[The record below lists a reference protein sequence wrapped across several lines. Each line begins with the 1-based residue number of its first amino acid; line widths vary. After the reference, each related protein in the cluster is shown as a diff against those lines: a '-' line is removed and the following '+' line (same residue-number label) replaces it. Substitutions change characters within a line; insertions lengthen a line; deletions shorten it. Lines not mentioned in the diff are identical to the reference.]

1 MTKPNYLKG
10 KKSIKLQLHS
20 VLDILHE
27 IRDQGHA
34 TQFKAAAEKAGIVL
48 SAEPKTV
55 NFVKDYLADNG
66 LHETSDLAADVVGS
80 CPPGTPPYKCP
91 YSAT

>member
-66 LHETSDLAADVVGS
+66 LHETSELAAEVVGG
-80 CPPGTPPYKCP
+80 CPPGTPAYKCP